1 MPVPGHG
8 LSPYL
13 GAGLVALGVASIGVG
28 ALGYR
33 RYCAR
38 LHPSDLPSER
48 QQREVVAKRAGV
60 RRRQARSECELWWS
74 PPPWRPATRSRE
86 GAQPARGRLRCAAVK
101 PRIGI
106 SLGDPSGIG
115 AEVTLAALRT
125 ARVRRALEPVLFGDA
140 SLARVA
146 PSLRAVSQLKAKDR
160 APGRPTRLGGLAQHA
175 YVTAAVAAAQAGEV
189 HGLCTAPVSKEAITR
204 AGIPFMGHTE
214 LLAAAFGVEVLMLM
228 RGPRLSVALATNHLP
243 LAKVPRALSTSKLVA
258 QLELLSRELTP
269 LIGRRPRIAVCGLN
283 PHAGEGGVLG
293 TEEVRVIGPAI
304 ARARRR
310 GLDVHGPL
318 AADGLFARAPSGF
331 PFDVALAMF
340 HDQGLVA
347 AKTLDFA
354 RTVNVTLG
362 LPVPRT
368 SPDHGVAY
376 DLAGQGRADPSPMVH
391 ALLMA
396 AEFAAARQRS
406 T

>member
-1 MPVPGHG
+1 M
-8 LSPYL
+8 
-13 GAGLVALGVASIGVG
+13 
-28 ALGYR
+28 
-33 RYCAR
+33 
-38 LHPSDLPSER
+38 
-48 QQREVVAKRAGV
+48 
-60 RRRQARSECELWWS
+60 
-74 PPPWRPATRSRE
+74 
-86 GAQPARGRLRCAAVK
+86 K

-115 AEVTLAALRT
+115 AEVTLAALQT
-125 ARVRRALEPVLFGDA
+125 PKVRRALTPVLFGDA
-140 SLARVA
+140 SLARAA
-146 PSLRAVSQLKAKDR
+146 PGLRAVSQLAAKDR
-160 APGRPTRLGGLAQHA
+160 APGKPTRRGGLAQYA

-189 HGLCTAPVSKEAITR
+189 DGLCTAPVSKEAITR

-214 LLAAAFGVEVLMLM
+214 LLAEAFGVEVLMLM

-243 LAKVPRALSTSKLVA
+243 LAKVPRALSTAKLVA
-258 QLELLSRELTP
+258 QLALLSRELTP
-269 LIGRRPRIAVCGLN
+269 LLGRPPRIAVCGLN

-293 TEEVRVIGPAI
+293 SEETRVIAPAV
-304 ARARRR
+304 AQAQRR

-318 AADGLFARAPSGF
+318 AADGLFAKAPRGF

-347 AKTLDFA
+347 TKTLDFE

-376 DLAGQGRADPSPMVH
+376 DIAGKGRADPTPMVH

-396 AEFAAARQRS
+396 AEFAAARQ
-406 T
+406 